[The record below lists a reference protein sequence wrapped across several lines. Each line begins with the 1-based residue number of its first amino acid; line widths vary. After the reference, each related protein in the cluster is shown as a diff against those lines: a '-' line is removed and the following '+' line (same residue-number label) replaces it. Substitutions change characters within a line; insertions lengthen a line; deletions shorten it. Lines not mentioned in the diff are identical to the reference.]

1 MKAPAA
7 DFSASPELEKLFEK
21 LIKAVEGLKGSF
33 SSGINVQFPT
43 LNFKDMFKNPF
54 KGLGDR
60 ISKQFDKFG
69 DVLKAPFKKLGD
81 MFKNPFKGLS
91 DKISAQFGKFG
102 DVIKAPF
109 KKLGDG
115 LGKMFG
121 FRKKSPEEKMADMS
135 SKTYRLLFRVF
146 RPLLKNIRDDLRAL
160 KRGGG
165 AGGSGGAGGFGS
177 RAKNALSGIGKGLG
191 KAMEAIL
198 KGFSAGLTKMA
209 NPKVLKGILNL
220 GLLGV
225 ALVPFAFA
233 LKLFNSVRFDKVL
246 IGVAALGAIA
256 GIAFLVGGQAPIIAL
271 GAAAIAAL
279 GLALIPFGFGLDLVA
294 TASEKLIPFLT
305 ALGETFTTIVQ
316 PAITIAKE
324 LFDALKVT
332 ITTIGDTI
340 QGVVDTIGGVFTTA
354 IESVRDIA
362 LAVVDAVADGFGST
376 IELIKFLEGTTLTG
390 AKLAGIAGG
399 IVALAGS
406 LVLLTGANVVGAA
419 VEGIKT
425 VIGDAYSGFLSLFGG
440 ESDAEGESGS
450 PIEMLKSLATL
461 AENAPFLE
469 KLPTIL
475 DRIAESFSNL
485 FNRKFDI
492 NNFMNAIG
500 ALTSQTISF
509 RDAIEPF
516 TTAVVGE
523 TAVGLATGAE
533 AAGGAA
539 MAPVINNVVTNS
551 SAPTQI
557 VPDSNIGSR
566 STDRDVFSPLDN
578 HSPFSFAGL

>member
-54 KGLGDR
+54 KGLSDR
-60 ISKQFDKFG
+60 ISKKFDKFG
-69 DVLKAPFKKLGD
+69 DVLKAPFKKLGE
-81 MFKNPFKGLS
+81 
-91 DKISAQFGKFG
+91 
-102 DVIKAPF
+102 
-109 KKLGDG
+109 G

-121 FRKKSPEEKMADMS
+121 FRKKSPEEKTADLS
-135 SKTYRLLFRVF
+135 KKTYGLLFRVI
-146 RPLLKNIRDDLRAL
+146 RPFVKNIRDGLQKSRKTSDAMLAEL
-160 KRGGG
+160 KKIGKKDKGKDKGGDKKG
-165 AGGSGGAGGFGS
+165 ANFGS
-177 RAKNALSGIGKGLG
+177 RATNALTGIGKGLG
-191 KAMEAIL
+191 KAMESIL

-220 GLLGV
+220 GLLGI

-256 GIAFLVGGQAPIIAL
+256 GIAYLVGSQAPIIAL

-340 QGVVDTIGGVFTTA
+340 LGVVDTIGGVFTTA

-362 LAVVDAVADGFGST
+362 LSVVDAVADGFGST

-390 AKLAGIAGG
+390 VKLAGIAGG

>member
-1 MKAPAA
+1 MQAPTA
-7 DFSASPELEKLFEK
+7 DFTASPELEKLFDK

-54 KGLGDR
+54 KGLSDR
-60 ISKQFDKFG
+60 ISKKFDKFG

-81 MFKNPFKGLS
+81 GFGNLS
-91 DKISAQFGKFG
+91 NRISAQFGKFG
-102 DVIKAPF
+102 DVLKAPF

-160 KRGGG
+160 TRGGG

-177 RAKNALSGIGKGLG
+177 RAKNALTGIGKGLG
-191 KAMEAIL
+191 KAMESIL
-198 KGFSAGLTKMA
+198 KGFSVGLTKMG
-209 NPKVLKGILNL
+209 NPKVLRGILNL

-256 GIAFLVGGQAPIIAL
+256 AIAFAVGGQAPII
-271 GAAAIAAL
+271 GAGAIAIGAL
-279 GLALIPFGFGLDLVA
+279 GLALIPFGFGLGLVA
-294 TASEKLIPFLT
+294 DASQRLIPFLESLT
-305 ALGETFTTIVQ
+305 ETF
-316 PAITIAKE
+316 
-324 LFDALKVT
+324 KVGLEPVVLT
-332 ITTIGDTI
+332 ITEGFKTMRSVI
-340 QGVVDTIGGVFTTA
+340 QTVENIVISFGGI
-354 IESVRDIA
+354 IESSFSSTKDLIEY
-362 LAVVDAVADGFGST
+362 LA
-376 IELIKFLEGTTLTG
+376 TTDLTG
-390 AKLAGIAGG
+390 TKLIGLAGG

-406 LVLLTGANVVGAA
+406 LLLLTGANVVGAA
-419 VEGIKT
+419 IEGIKT
-425 VIGDAYSGFLSLFGG
+425 VIGDAYSGFLSLFG
-440 ESDAEGESGS
+440 AETSGESGG
-450 PIEMLKSLATL
+450 PIEMIKGLATL
-461 AENAPFLE
+461 ANNAPFLKE
-469 KLPTIL
+469 LPTIL
-475 DRIAESFSNL
+475 DRLAESFSNL
-485 FNRKFDI
+485 FDRKFDI

-516 TTAVVGE
+516 TTAAVGE

-578 HSPFSFAGL
+578 SSPFKFAGL